1 MAIIAKRRTEEAMT
15 TRADEAIVALA
26 KAQMRASLGSLTLTA
41 LGSGDVVSIMA
52 QGRPLC
58 PCGEANPPAQAPNA
72 IRMSPP
78 FHHAKKVELQAP
90 SSHCSSRFAPFANAI
105 ECIHLTYGGSKVPR
119 PGEPKAP

>member
-1 MAIIAKRRTEEAMT
+1 MT

-26 KAQMRASLGSLTLTA
+26 KAQMRASLASLTLTA
-41 LGSGDVVSIMA
+41 LGSGDGSFHHA
-52 QGRPLC
+52 QGRPRYYPLC

-105 ECIHLTYGGSKVPR
+105 ECMHLTYGGSKVPR